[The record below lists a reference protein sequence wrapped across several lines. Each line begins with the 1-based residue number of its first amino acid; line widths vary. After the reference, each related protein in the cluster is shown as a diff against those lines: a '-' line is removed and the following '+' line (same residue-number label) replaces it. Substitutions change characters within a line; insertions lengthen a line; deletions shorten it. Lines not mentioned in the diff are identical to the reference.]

1 MGWVQWWADER
12 NLDLGPEV
20 NRPQRD
26 GSRPD
31 YDLAVSGLMEAEDA

>member
-1 MGWVQWWADER
+1 MGWVHWWADER

-20 NRPQRD
+20 NMPQWD

-31 YDLAVSGLMEAEDA
+31 YDLAVSGLMEDP